1 MTDRWHQAEDLYH
14 AALERPANQRS
25 AFLLEATGGDDSLRQ
40 EVESLLS
47 RQSESESLIESPG
60 SEISNREPGL
70 PRQAGG
76 GIVGKTISHYRVIE
90 KLGAGGMGVVYRAH
104 DVRLDR
110 DVALKVLPAG
120 RLAREAARNRFHKEA
135 LALAKLNQPHIGA
148 IYDFDSQEGV
158 DFLVMEYVPGTTL
171 AEQLASGPLPESE
184 VCRLGAQIVSALEE
198 AHQQGIV
205 HRDLKP
211 GNIVMTPKGQAKV
224 LDFGLAKLLQPANEV
239 LTVDELSST
248 ALGVGTLP
256 YMAPEQL
263 RGAGADARTDIY
275 SAGAVL
281 YEMATGQRPFPETQG
296 PRLIDSI
303 FHQAPQRPSAL
314 NRRISPALESLI
326 LKALDKDPERR
337 HQSAKELVVDLNRL
351 RASTPVAATAAPVP
365 RLLRRPWLIT
375 ATALALVVVTLIFV
389 LNAGGLRQ
397 RLLGRPNTT
406 RIESLAVLPLDNLS
420 HDPDQEYFA
429 EGLTE
434 ALIGE
439 LSQISALRVISRT
452 SAMQYKGTK
461 KPLKQI
467 AAELHVDGLVEGSVQ
482 RSGDRVRITAEL
494 IYAQSDTHLWAR
506 SYDFE
511 LRDVLT
517 LESNVARA
525 IADEIQVKLTSR
537 EKAHLTAAR
546 QVNPAAYEDYLQGRY
561 EWNKRTA
568 EGLGRAIEFFEQ
580 AISKDPRYALAYAG
594 LADSQLLLAYAAEVT
609 SPVEAVPKARAAA
622 LKALTLDETLA
633 EAHAALGAIRFF
645 YDWDWSGAEMEF
657 NRAIE
662 LKPGYATAHHWYG
675 LYLEWMGR
683 ITEATAELQ
692 RAQQLDPLSLII
704 SVNVSS
710 AYYVAGDHKGAVE
723 QLRKTLE
730 LDPSFWVAYWNMGEA
745 LIALRQYSEAIA
757 DLQKAVELSA
767 GNTGALAVLGYAYAV
782 AGERGKAE
790 HVLQELTNLTKHRY
804 ISPMDIAY
812 VEIGLGN
819 KDQAFAW
826 MEKAY
831 QERSRSLVA
840 LKVDPLLDP
849 LRSDPRFQNL
859 LRRMHLSK

>member
-1 MTDRWHQAEDLYH
+1 MIGQML
-14 AALERPANQRS
+14 
-25 AFLLEATGGDDSLRQ
+25 G
-40 EVESLLS
+40 
-47 RQSESESLIESPG
+47 
-60 SEISNREPGL
+60 
-70 PRQAGG
+70 
-76 GIVGKTISHYRVIE
+76 HYRIVE
-90 KLGAGGMGVVYRAH
+90 KIGEGGMGVVYRAR
-104 DVRLDR
+104 DERLDR
-110 DVALKVLPAG
+110 DVALKFLPPGA
-120 RLAREAARNRFHKEA
+120 LTDEAARRRFSKEA
-135 LALAKLNQPHIGA
+135 QVLAKLNHPNIETLYEFGA
-148 IYDFDSQEGV
+148 QDGSN
-158 DFLVMEYVPGTTL
+158 FLVMEYVPGVTL
-171 AEQLASGPLPESE
+171 DRMLSACTVAERDVVRVGVQLARGL
-184 VCRLGAQIVSALEE
+184 AA
-198 AHQQGIV
+198 AHGEDVV

-211 GNIVMTPKGQAKV
+211 GNLRMTPDGRLKI
-224 LDFGLAKLLQPANEV
+224 LDFGLARLLRPASEI
-239 LTVDELSST
+239 ST
-248 ALGVGTLP
+248 TDAWSDSRAVAGTLP

-263 RGAGADARTDIY
+263 LGKPADVRTDIY

-303 FHQAPQRPSAL
+303 LHQAPQQPSTL

-337 HQSAKELVVDLNRL
+337 HQSAKELVVDLDRL
-351 RASTPVAATAAPVP
+351 SAPTPVIAPAAAGP
-365 RLLRRPWLIT
+365 RLLRRRWPIGT
-375 ATALALVVVTLIFV
+375 AALALVIVTLLLV
-389 LNAGGLRQ
+389 LNAGSLRQ
-397 RLLGRPNTT
+397 RLLGRPNTA

-439 LSQISALRVISRT
+439 LSQIRALSVISRT

-467 AAELHVDGLVEGSVQ
+467 AAELHVDGFVEGSVQ
-482 RSGDRVRITAEL
+482 RSGDRVRVTAEL
-494 IYAQSDTHLWAR
+494 IYAHDDKHLWAR
-506 SYDFE
+506 SYDYE
-511 LRDVLT
+511 LRDVLA
-517 LESNVARA
+517 LESIVARA
-525 IADEIQVKLTSR
+525 IADEIQVKLTSQ

-546 QVNPAAYEDYLQGRY
+546 QVNPAAYEDYLRGRY

-568 EGLGRAIEFFEQ
+568 EGLRRAIQFFEQ
-580 AISKDPRYALAYAG
+580 AIAKDSSYALAYAG
-594 LADSQLLLAYAAEVT
+594 LADSHLLLAYTAEVT
-609 SPVEAVPKARAAA
+609 SPPEAVTKAKAAA
-622 LKALTLDETLA
+622 LKALTLDDTLA
-633 EAHAALGAIRFF
+633 EAHAALGAIMFF

-657 NRAIE
+657 KRAIA

-692 RAQQLDPLSLII
+692 HAQQLDPLSLII

-710 AYYVAGDHKGAVE
+710 VYSVARDHERAVE
-723 QLRKTLE
+723 QLRKSLE
-730 LDPSFWVAYWNMGEA
+730 LDPNFWVTYWNMGEA
-745 LIALRQYSEAIA
+745 LIALGQYREAIA
-757 DLQKAVELSA
+757 DLQKAVELSG

-782 AGERGKAE
+782 AGERSKADQ
-790 HVLQELTNLTKHRY
+790 VLQELTNLAKHRY
-804 ISPMDIAY
+804 ISPMDMAY

-831 QERSRSLVA
+831 EERSRSLVA

-859 LRRMHLSK
+859 LRRMHLSE